1 MIAFGTFYF
10 LLPGITGREIHSRG
24 LAVLQYWLMLF
35 GVSGMMVDLTIAGLV
50 QGHAWFHGE
59 TVYRVL
65 PSMYVYN
72 VVRVMMGGL
81 IVTGACV
88 GIYNVVRSL
97 LTRPQEVLS

>member
-1 MIAFGTFYF
+1 
-10 LLPGITGREIHSRG
+10 
-24 LAVLQYWLMLF
+24 
-35 GVSGMMVDLTIAGLV
+35 
-50 QGHAWFHGE
+50 
-59 TVYRVL
+59 
-65 PSMYVYN
+65 MYVYN